1 MKEEIK
7 KNLDSLKKELDKLA
21 PAIEHLQIADKNA
34 TALVNSFKS
43 IHSVYELHLLSIE
56 ELLVASN
63 KEHLN
68 QIAKELNASSSKLNS
83 LGVTVSNSFK
93 ALEKD
98 VTKFLDNHKS
108 LIIETGKLTFE
119 ITDIDFPKRLDSIEK
134 TIKETIAILNNTR
147 ESTLEELKKASEII
161 TKADFDGRFK
171 KLQSSIDS
179 SVKSNGELSNS
190 IEKQKLPDKIDG
202 FEKNITKKLEVSILE
217 LQKNTKQISTETT
230 KSILDLNIPIRID
243 KLDSTISSINQGIQ
257 TTQQRIGDLER
268 NIKDDALSKQ
278 KELTSG
284 IESAENAAK
293 QRIDNLEKEFTEI
306 FEKISKENSF
316 LKILLFVSIG
326 LTVGLIIH
334 RIISGT

>member
-83 LGVTVSNSFK
+83 LGDTVSNSFK
-93 ALEKD
+93 GLEKD
-98 VTKFLDNHKS
+98 
-108 LIIETGKLTFE
+108 
-119 ITDIDFPKRLDSIEK
+119 
-134 TIKETIAILNNTR
+134 
-147 ESTLEELKKASEII
+147 
-161 TKADFDGRFK
+161 
-171 KLQSSIDS
+171 
-179 SVKSNGELSNS
+179 
-190 IEKQKLPDKIDG
+190 
-202 FEKNITKKLEVSILE
+202 
-217 LQKNTKQISTETT
+217 
-230 KSILDLNIPIRID
+230 
-243 KLDSTISSINQGIQ
+243 
-257 TTQQRIGDLER
+257 
-268 NIKDDALSKQ
+268 SKQ
-278 KELTSG
+278 KELIAK
-284 IESAENAAK
+284 IESAENATK
-293 QRIDNLEKEFTEI
+293 QRIDNSEKEFTKM
-306 FEKISKENSF
+306 FERVSKENNL

-326 LTVGLIIH
+326 LTVGLIIY